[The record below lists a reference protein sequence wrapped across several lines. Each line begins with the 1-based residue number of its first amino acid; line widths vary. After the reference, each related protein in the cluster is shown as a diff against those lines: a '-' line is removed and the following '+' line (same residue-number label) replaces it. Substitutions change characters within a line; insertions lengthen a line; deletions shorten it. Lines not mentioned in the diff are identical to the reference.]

1 MNIIWTQE
9 SLDRLIEIEENI
21 SKDSPERAARFVEQ
35 IIGHAE
41 SLYDGPRKGRTVP
54 EIANPDI
61 RELLFG
67 KYRIVYRLNQDSV
80 ELLTVFE
87 GHRLLQMDELEP
99 QAEAGS
105 AEASPP

>member
-9 SLDRLIEIEENI
+9 SLDRLIEIEDYI

-67 KYRIVYRLNQDSV
+67 KYRIVYRLNEDSV

-99 QAEAGS
+99 QAETGS